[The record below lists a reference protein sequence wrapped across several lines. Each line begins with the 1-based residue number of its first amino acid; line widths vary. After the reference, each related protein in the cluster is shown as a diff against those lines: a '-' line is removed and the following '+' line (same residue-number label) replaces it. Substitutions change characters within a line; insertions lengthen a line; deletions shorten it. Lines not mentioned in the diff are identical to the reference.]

1 MVGIGGTAIGVNG
14 DKKAETL
21 FFCTVCGG
29 FRSALIGSNFW
40 QGAATGL
47 IISGLNNEMHK
58 LFEE

>member
-1 MVGIGGTAIGVNG
+1 MEIR
-14 DKKAETL
+14 KLKPC
-21 FFCTVCGG
+21 FFCTVSGG
-29 FRSALIGSNFW
+29 FRSALIGGNFW